1 MNETQNTQP
10 TADAQSTVKSRAYR
24 TIIAAP
30 MAGGPSSPALVDAV
44 ATHGGLGFL
53 AAGYKTPEA
62 VDKELDD
69 VAHRA
74 RQRGAEPFYGLNLFV
89 PQPSPSGVDRDRA
102 AAYRDELAKD
112 YKRFGVTEPELNW
125 TTDDHWEGKLAV
137 IRRRLDQ
144 REQQGEGALTLIVTP
159 RTFRF
164 PMS

>member
-1 MNETQNTQP
+1 MNKIQNTQ
-10 TADAQSTVKSRAYR
+10 STEDTSLTVRSRAYR
-24 TIIAAP
+24 TVIAAP

-44 ATHGGLGFL
+44 AAHGGLGFL

-69 VAHRA
+69 VARRA
-74 RQRGAEPFYGLNLFV
+74 RQCGAEPFYGLNLFV

-112 YKRFGVTEPELNW
+112 YERVGVAEPELNW

-137 IRRRLDQ
+137 SRTARAARRRT
-144 REQQGEGALTLIVTP
+144 R
-159 RTFRF
+159 
-164 PMS
+164 